1 MTDTKEEV
9 KFFKLVN
16 GESIVAASYDNFEDY
31 KSKKYIQ
38 VSDPIEI
45 RGIKQHNGSYIV
57 ETYTMQPWIKMAKT
71 DKINIPTESIMVVV
85 DLHDDAIMQYKEYV
99 KDAIIP
105 EDIEGD
111 IEDEQNMLESE
122 DENYG
127 ESRKVPR
134 KIVH

>member
-16 GESIVAASYDNFEDY
+16 GESIVASSYENFEDF

-71 DKINIPTESIMVVV
+71 DKINIPTDSIVVVV
-85 DLHDDAIMQYKEYV
+85 DLHDDAIMQYKEYL
-99 KDAIIP
+99 KDSIMEEAV
-105 EDIEGD
+105 EEL
-111 IEDEQNMLESE
+111 EDEQTMLESE
-122 DENYG
+122 DDPYG
-127 ESRKVPR
+127 EER
-134 KIVH
+134 KITRKIIH

>member
-1 MTDTKEEV
+1 MTDTKQEV

-16 GESIVAASYDNFEDY
+16 GESIVASSYDNFEDF

-45 RGIKQHNGSYIV
+45 RGIKQHNGTYIV

-85 DLHDDAIMQYKEYV
+85 DLHDDAIMQLSL
-99 KDAIIP
+99 IHI
-105 EDIEGD
+105 
-111 IEDEQNMLESE
+111 
-122 DENYG
+122 
-127 ESRKVPR
+127 
-134 KIVH
+134 

>member
-16 GESIVAASYDNFEDY
+16 GENIVASSYENFEDF

-45 RGIKQHNGSYIV
+45 RGIKQHNGVYIV

-85 DLHDDAIMQYKEYV
+85 DLHDDDIMQYKEYI

-127 ESRKVPR
+127 ESRKIPS